1 VVEWFILKGRESPTR
16 APSPTLLPASFLL
29 PPARN
34 VTRPSGSLEVLS
46 AIASRLAEGGEIV
59 ATVGDVIQ
67 RLQSALDAKEVSL
80 WLYADGEL
88 RRTMIVGSGS
98 LSIDDV
104 REAVDGAAPPANT
117 VARRL
122 LTRGARVG
130 ILAVGGTTAMPSEA
144 RDVITI
150 VANLLA
156 PELAHA
162 EDVHRLTGEVARSAR
177 DVEAQRRLTA
187 RIIDSLPLGLY
198 VVDRDY
204 RVQAWNSNREMG
216 HQGVSREQAMG
227 KLIFEVLHR
236 QPADAL
242 RADFD
247 EVFSTGRIQQFNI
260 DSDASGTRRTYRISK
275 IPMRIDNGVV
285 THVISIGEDIT
296 EWTTAQERW
305 AQSEKL
311 AAIGQLAAG
320 VMHEINNPLSTVAAC
335 AEGLALHMEDMRTA
349 GAEVPP
355 SAVEYTSIIDQE
367 VQRCKRIIETLLTFS
382 RPQSVEK
389 HPTDLNAVVDQSLF
403 LVKHHARF
411 RKRQIRAIPD
421 PELTPVPANAE
432 QMIQVIMALLI
443 NAADATK
450 QEGMVMV
457 RTRRGSSDID
467 AAIVEVIDD
476 GAGIAQQDLPKIFEP
491 FYTTKPAGRG
501 TGLGLSVCYSII
513 EAHGGRIEVDSAVG
527 AGSTFR
533 ILLPNANVPVRP
545 AGKVA

>member
-1 VVEWFILKGRESPTR
+1 M
-16 APSPTLLPASFLL
+16 
-29 PPARN
+29 
-34 VTRPSGSLEVLS
+34 TRPSGSLEVLS

-88 RRTMIVGSGS
+88 RRTMIVGSAS
-98 LSIDDV
+98 LTLDDV
-104 REAVDGAAPPANT
+104 REAVDGVEPPANT

-177 DVEAQRRLTA
+177 DVEAQRKLTA

-513 EAHGGRIEVDSAVG
+513 AGHGGRIEVDSAVG

-533 ILLPNANVPVRP
+533 ILLPNANVPGRP